1 VELPSD
7 LVPLPTQPWDERPDS
22 LPLTIEE
29 ARTALWLESGSI
41 PKAAIRLKVTANRL
55 RRYIQSSPRLTAD
68 QNEAREQL
76 ADRAEEI
83 VKEALDDPVDA
94 GRRDSMAKY
103 VLASIGRPR
112 GYGTGPGK
120 LSVNS
125 NGGPIIIT
133 WGDGTDIE
141 DPLSPDSEKQRNG
154 DDAKII
160 NGEVED
166 AA

>member
-1 VELPSD
+1 
-7 LVPLPTQPWDERPDS
+7 
-22 LPLTIEE
+22 
-29 ARTALWLESGSI
+29 LWLESGNI

-55 RRYIQSSPRLTAD
+55 RRYVQSSPRLLSE

-83 VKEALDDPVDA
+83 VKEALNDELDP

-103 VLASIGRPR
+103 VLSSIGRPR

-120 LSVNS
+120 VAINS
-125 NGGPIIIT
+125 AGGPIIIT
-133 WGDGTDIE
+133 WGDGT
-141 DPLSPDSEKQRNG
+141 PLSEDDGSNSVNERNG
-154 DDAKII
+154 DDARII